1 MNSINTGYP
10 QLNAQATPP
19 INTAAIEEPR
29 ATSKPLIRN
38 KRGIGATHRRWP
50 QHSTVTIAFKGTTK
64 EQEELVKKGFSKFTP
79 HINLTFKYVPGPD
92 ADIRIGPTENKG
104 ENGSSYIG
112 INAKKAAADK
122 LTFFMDFDREPENVI
137 ATAVHE
143 GLHAI
148 GVLHEHQHPDRS
160 ITFNKEKV
168 LERFKEADDPQKTM
182 QSAVLDTVKRQKN
195 GPMFTPYDPLSIMH
209 YEFESE
215 DLNGA
220 PAIPKNNEL
229 SAGDIALLRLM
240 YPPRPL
246 PSLENSIAQLH
257 ATAATAKLWPDLS
270 TVTVSLLGMGDEQKK
285 FVKHNIE
292 KLQPYINT
300 HIKFTDKANSNIRI
314 TLTDN
319 GKSWSETGTD
329 ANSAAPSAPT
339 MGIHWD
345 SNKKKTTRDVKHMFA
360 KALGFTSITLPKNTA

>member
-1 MNSINTGYP
+1 MNSISTNYT
-10 QLNAQATPP
+10 QVNAQATPP
-19 INTAAIEEPR
+19 INAAATEETQE
-29 ATSKPLIRN
+29 TSKPRIRN

-64 EQEELVKKGFSKFTP
+64 DQEELIKQGFGKFTP

-92 ADIRIGPTENKG
+92 ADIRIGPTEKKG
-104 ENGSSYIG
+104 ENGSSYVG
-112 INAKKAAADK
+112 NSAKNAAPDK
-122 LTFFMDFDREPENVI
+122 LTFFMDFNREPEKVI

-148 GVLHEHQHPDRS
+148 GFLHEHQHPDRS
-160 ITFNKEKV
+160 ITFNKET
-168 LERFKEADDPQKTM
+168 LLARFKESDDPRNIM
-182 QSAVLDTVKRQKN
+182 QSAVLDTVKRQRN

-209 YEFESE
+209 YQFDSE

-229 SAGDIALLRLM
+229 SAGDIALLKLM

-246 PSLENSIAQLH
+246 PSLENSIARLQ
-257 ATAATAKLWPDLS
+257 ATAVTAKLWPDLS
-270 TVTVSLLGMGDEQKK
+270 TVTVSLLGMSDEQKK

-292 KLQPYINT
+292 KLQPHINT
-300 HIKFTDKANSNIRI
+300 HIKFTDKTDSNIRI
-314 TLTDN
+314 SPTNT

-329 ANSAAPSAPT
+329 ANNAAPSAPT
-339 MGIHWD
+339 MGIHWHT
-345 SNKKKTTRDVKHMFA
+345 NKKQTARDVKHMFV
-360 KALGFTSITLPKNTA
+360 KALGFTNITLPKNTA